1 MPEETKEK
9 QAILSFDDKK
19 YDINSLEDETK
30 KVLTGLRVSDAQIKF
45 YEDTLRVLVTG
56 RTSLVNDLKAKQAGE
71 AQKFEREFEKSTNKI
86 QGALIDVLSMI
97 ANKNKLDVVM
107 AKNQLLLVG
116 KDIDL
121 TEDAIKELN
130 RILPKITKD

>member
-1 MPEETKEK
+1 MAEDTKEK

-56 RTSLVNDLKAKQAGE
+56 RTSLVYDLKAKL
-71 AQKFEREFEKSTNKI
+71 K
-86 QGALIDVLSMI
+86 DV
-97 ANKNKLDVVM
+97 DP
-107 AKNQLLLVG
+107 
-116 KDIDL
+116 
-121 TEDAIKELN
+121 IKEEES
-130 RILPKITKD
+130 

>member
-1 MPEETKEK
+1 MPEEAKEK

-56 RTSLVNDLKAKQAGE
+56 RTSLVNDLKSRLQNVE
-71 AQKFEREFEKSTNKI
+71 P
-86 QGALIDVLSMI
+86 
-97 ANKNKLDVVM
+97 
-107 AKNQLLLVG
+107 
-116 KDIDL
+116 
-121 TEDAIKELN
+121 IKEEEN
-130 RILPKITKD
+130 

>member
-1 MPEETKEK
+1 MPEEAKEK

-56 RTSLVNDLKAKQAGE
+56 RTSLVNDLKSRLQNVE
-71 AQKFEREFEKSTNKI
+71 P
-86 QGALIDVLSMI
+86 
-97 ANKNKLDVVM
+97 
-107 AKNQLLLVG
+107 
-116 KDIDL
+116 
-121 TEDAIKELN
+121 IKEGEN
-130 RILPKITKD
+130 

>member
-9 QAILSFDDKK
+9 QAILSFENQK

-56 RTSLVNDLKAKQAGE
+56 RTSLVNQLK
-71 AQKFEREFEKSTNKI
+71 S
-86 QGALIDVLSMI
+86 
-97 ANKNKLDVVM
+97 KLENV
-107 AKNQLLLVG
+107 
-116 KDIDL
+116 
-121 TEDAIKELN
+121 EPIKEDN
-130 RILPKITKD
+130 

>member
-1 MPEETKEK
+1 MISYIENFLITMAEETKEK

-56 RTSLVNDLKAKQAGE
+56 RTSLVNDLKAKL
-71 AQKFEREFEKSTNKI
+71 K
-86 QGALIDVLSMI
+86 DV
-97 ANKNKLDVVM
+97 DP
-107 AKNQLLLVG
+107 
-116 KDIDL
+116 
-121 TEDAIKELN
+121 IKEEES
-130 RILPKITKD
+130 

>member
-19 YDINSLEDETK
+19 YDISSLEDETK

-56 RTSLVNDLKAKQAGE
+56 RTSLVNDLKARLKE
-71 AQKFEREFEKSTNKI
+71 VEP
-86 QGALIDVLSMI
+86 
-97 ANKNKLDVVM
+97 
-107 AKNQLLLVG
+107 
-116 KDIDL
+116 
-121 TEDAIKELN
+121 IKEEES
-130 RILPKITKD
+130 

>member
-19 YDINSLEDETK
+19 YDINSLEEETK

-56 RTSLVNDLKAKQAGE
+56 RTSLVNDLKAKLKDVEPIKEKCDDYPDKGCDDCP
-71 AQKFEREFEKSTNKI
+71 QKE
-86 QGALIDVLSMI
+86 
-97 ANKNKLDVVM
+97 NKLDESLKSSLENADPWLQNKIDSVNEVV
-107 AKNQLLLVG
+107 
-116 KDIDL
+116 
-121 TEDAIKELN
+121 EPESE
-130 RILPKITKD
+130 PKISNVEECKQ

>member
-1 MPEETKEK
+1 MAEETKEK

-56 RTSLVNDLKAKQAGE
+56 RTSLANDLKLKL
-71 AQKFEREFEKSTNKI
+71 K
-86 QGALIDVLSMI
+86 DVEPI
-97 ANKNKLDVVM
+97 
-107 AKNQLLLVG
+107 
-116 KDIDL
+116 KD
-121 TEDAIKELN
+121 EES
-130 RILPKITKD
+130 

>member
-1 MPEETKEK
+1 MPEKTEEK

-56 RTSLVNDLKAKQAGE
+56 RTSLVNDLKSKLAKVE
-71 AQKFEREFEKSTNKI
+71 P
-86 QGALIDVLSMI
+86 
-97 ANKNKLDVVM
+97 
-107 AKNQLLLVG
+107 
-116 KDIDL
+116 
-121 TEDAIKELN
+121 IKEES
-130 RILPKITKD
+130 

>member
-1 MPEETKEK
+1 MAEETKEK

-56 RTSLVNDLKAKQAGE
+56 RTSLVNDLKAKL
-71 AQKFEREFEKSTNKI
+71 K
-86 QGALIDVLSMI
+86 DV
-97 ANKNKLDVVM
+97 
-107 AKNQLLLVG
+107 
-116 KDIDL
+116 
-121 TEDAIKELN
+121 EPIKEEES
-130 RILPKITKD
+130 